1 MVDTKQKKSLE
12 PDWTNWFPDATWEP
26 DEVFTPEQVAAMDA
40 AVDGPTSAEEAE
52 ANKVMKPS
60 DRVAAA
66 KPPKPGDTQAAA
78 KPDSRKKK

>member
-1 MVDTKQKKSLE
+1 MDTKQKKSLE
-12 PDWTNWFPDATWEP
+12 PDWTDWAFDYDADTGYP
-26 DEVFTPEQVAAMDA
+26 KLTPEQVAALDA
-40 AVDGPTSAEEAE
+40 AMDGPTPSEEA
-52 ANKVMKPS
+52 AMKPS